1 MKTKLID
8 IALFTKKSI
17 NTYIDGVI
25 DIIGY
30 SKESLSKEIPS
41 PMHIDEDKKGD
52 SMIEDIGIKIEAK
65 KPEFITE
72 SQPIFYNIVSND
84 GLYTIDLNKNTINDI
99 VFPIEFIKLYCT
111 KTKDANARANQ
122 FGYFVSKILRH
133 PTPQLLVSE
142 IFKHDYKTD
151 YLGNILFDSIYMT
164 VTSIPNGISK
174 ISKAYINPKY
184 LNINNKGLI
193 VDFNNIKFED

>member
-1 MKTKLID
+1 MKTKLIGL
-8 IALFTKKSI
+8 ALFTKKSI

-25 DIIGY
+25 DIVGY

-41 PMHIDEDKKGD
+41 PIYIDEDKKGD

-142 IFKHDYKTD
+142 IFKHDYNINH
-151 YLGNILFDSIYMT
+151 LGNILLDSYIT
-164 VTSIPNGISK
+164 VTSMPKGKRSTSK
-174 ISKAYINPKY
+174 VYINPKY
-184 LNINNKGLI
+184 LNINNKGLT
-193 VDFNNIKFED
+193 VDFYNIKFED